1 MACILIAGGAGF
13 LGSHLCDFFL
23 QKGFDVVCVDNLI
36 TSDAS
41 NIQHL
46 ADCKRFKYIKRDI
59 TQPFDVESRLD
70 YVLNFAS
77 PASPPDY
84 YRFPIQTMLVGS
96 MGTHNLLELS
106 KAESAVFMMAS
117 TSEIYGDPNVSPQ
130 SEEYWGN
137 VNPIGPRSVYDEAK
151 RFSESMTMAYHREFD
166 LDVRILRIF
175 NVYGPRMRANDGRAI
190 PNFIDQALKNEPITI
205 YGDGS
210 QTRSFC
216 YYEDEVEGIYRLL
229 MSKLTLPVNIGNPNE
244 LTILQLAKTIIDLT
258 NSKSKIIY
266 KDLPVD
272 DPKIRRP
279 DITRAQQHLDWQ
291 PSVELH
297 DGLQKTIEYFAS
309 LSNHD

>member
-175 NVYGPRMRANDGRAI
+175 NVYGPRMRATDGRAI
-190 PNFIDQALKNEPITI
+190 PNFIAQALKNEPITV

-258 NSKSKIIY
+258 NSKSEIIY